1 MKTCSS
7 CNVTAKDV
15 IRYRFNGDETV
26 NLCDKCSVKLNYTF
40 H

>member
-1 MKTCSS
+1 MKKCSS
-7 CNVTAKDV
+7 CGITATDV

-26 NLCDKCSVKLNYTF
+26 NLCDKCSIKLNYTF